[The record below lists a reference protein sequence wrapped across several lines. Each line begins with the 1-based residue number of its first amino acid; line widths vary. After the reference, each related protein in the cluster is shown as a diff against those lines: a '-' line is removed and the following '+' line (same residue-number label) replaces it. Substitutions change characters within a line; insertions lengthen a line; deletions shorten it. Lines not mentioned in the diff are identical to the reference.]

1 MAPVPFLNG
10 SCTVPE
16 NKYTV
21 NHPVARKTQRMSLR
35 LSSILHTAINLDI
48 AVCESTIIWGCVPRL
63 IGDCFAGGV
72 DLAAQ
77 PHHIFSV
84 SCRMLSAA

>member
-16 NKYTV
+16 NKHTV

-84 SCRMLSAA
+84 SCRMLSAV